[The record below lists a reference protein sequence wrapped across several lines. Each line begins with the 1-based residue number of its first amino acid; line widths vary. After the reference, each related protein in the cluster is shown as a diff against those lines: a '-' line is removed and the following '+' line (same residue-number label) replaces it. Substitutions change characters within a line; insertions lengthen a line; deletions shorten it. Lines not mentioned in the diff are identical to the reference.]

1 MEQIA
6 LADKD
11 LTTINTK
18 TTTYQE
24 MTKDLQEYG
33 EQKTDSNRTKDI
45 IPTLLSEIMYAIP
58 TGVTITSIQNTSGT
72 HIVINAESQEYDQ
85 LGYFV
90 GRIKNDLIL
99 RDTVSTSGVK
109 QGDVVKI
116 VIEGELP

>member
-1 MEQIA
+1 MANQ
-6 LADKD
+6 D
-11 LTTINTK
+11 LTTINSK
-18 TTTYQE
+18 TTTYEE
-24 MTKDLQEYG
+24 MTQDLEEYG
-33 EQKTDSNRTKDI
+33 QAKTDSNRTKDI

-72 HIVINAESQEYDQ
+72 HIVINAESSEYDQ

-99 RDTVSTSGVK
+99 RDTISTSGVK
-109 QGDVVKI
+109 QGNVIKI